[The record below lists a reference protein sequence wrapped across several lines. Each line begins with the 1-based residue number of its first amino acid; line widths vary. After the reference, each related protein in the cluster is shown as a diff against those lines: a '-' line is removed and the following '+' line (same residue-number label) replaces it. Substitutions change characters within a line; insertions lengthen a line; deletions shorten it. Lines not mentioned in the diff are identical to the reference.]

1 MNFPLFL
8 ALKYL
13 KPKRSVT
20 SLITAFTILGVVLG
34 VAILIIVRA
43 VMTGFGDMWREK
55 ILAFKPHIT
64 VTAASHAT
72 GTRVI
77 TGENLLR
84 EKIETVPG
92 VTAVSPA
99 VETRV
104 LAEYNGNILAP
115 IVIGIDPAAATNMI
129 PFADSM
135 RQGEFDIEGDSI
147 LVGDNLARSL
157 GLTVGDKLLVYS
169 PMNIVHR
176 DEIYFPEELYVTGIF
191 KTGQH
196 QFDSDFLIV
205 SLPLARDLVG
215 LERGVHSLHVK
226 TQNPRDEKAFGQI
239 CENILGAIGHYRY
252 YLNTWRELD
261 SEFLDALEIEKTLMT
276 LLLGFITIVAIF
288 CVTVT
293 LIVITVQKT
302 GEIGLLKALGFSTG
316 QICLTFVLYGL
327 VQCVIGILLGIGLA
341 FLVLHNLTPL
351 IEFLRALGFN
361 VFSPAVYGL
370 NEFPWRITVS
380 EVLLVALLAL
390 CSCVLF
396 CTLFAWR
403 AARLDP
409 IAALRKE

>member
-20 SLITAFTILGVVLG
+20 SVITVFTVLGVVLG

-43 VMTGFGDMWREK
+43 VMTGFGDMLHEK
-55 ILAFKPHIT
+55 ILDFKPHVI

-72 GTRVI
+72 GTRTI
-77 TGENLLR
+77 INENLLC
-84 EKIETVPG
+84 EKIGAVPG

-99 VETRV
+99 IETRV
-104 LAEYNGNILAP
+104 LAEFNNNILAP
-115 IVIGIDPAAATNMI
+115 IVIGIDPAAAIGMMPALTNNI
-129 PFADSM
+129 A
-135 RQGEFDIEGDSI
+135 GEFDLEGDAI
-147 LVGDNLARSL
+147 IVGYHLARSL

-176 DEIYFPEELYVTGIF
+176 DEIYFPEELLVTGIYE
-191 KTGQH
+191 TGQH

-215 LERGVHSLHVK
+215 LERGVYSLHVK
-226 TQNPRDEKAFGQI
+226 TQSPRDEKAFAQV
-239 CENILGAIGHYRY
+239 CENILGAIGPYRY
-252 YLNTWRELD
+252 YLGTWREVDRDLLAAID
-261 SEFLDALEIEKTLMT
+261 MEKTMMT

-302 GEIGLLKALGFSTG
+302 NEIGLLKALGFSSG
-316 QICLTFVLYGL
+316 QICTTFVLYGFI
-327 VQCVIGILLGIGLA
+327 QCVVGILLGIGLA
-341 FLVLHNLTPL
+341 FLVLHNLNPL

-361 VFSPAVYGL
+361 IFPPSIYGF
-370 NEFPWRITVS
+370 NELPWKVTVS
-380 EVLLVALLAL
+380 EVLQVALLVL
-390 CSCVLF
+390 VSCVVI
-396 CTLFAWR
+396 CSLFAWR